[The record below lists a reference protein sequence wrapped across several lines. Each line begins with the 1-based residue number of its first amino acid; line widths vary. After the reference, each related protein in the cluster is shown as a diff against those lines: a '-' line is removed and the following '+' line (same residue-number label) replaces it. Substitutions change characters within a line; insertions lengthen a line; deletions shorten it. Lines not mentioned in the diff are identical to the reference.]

1 MSSSIDDNNDNNNTN
16 DKTAKVGSDI
26 NENDDYNNTKQ
37 TVKVTNLKVVEVAE
51 QRDVGRKIARIDPD
65 IAERLNI
72 SAGDALEL
80 SSGRKKTTVLSW
92 PAREGDRGK
101 RLIRIDGYI
110 RNKLDVGVNDSI
122 EVRKVQ
128 SKDARSITFAPTE
141 PLRIV
146 GAEEYLGEYLN
157 GQLMTK
163 GDTIP
168 ISVMGQRID
177 LVVISTNPSGPVIIN
192 DSTKITVSEESAKAV
207 QISGEGGAPSI
218 TYEDIGGLGD
228 AVGRV
233 REMIELPLRHPEL
246 FKRLGVEAPKGVLL
260 HGPPGTGKTLLAKA
274 VANETNANFY
284 TIGGPEIMSKYYG
297 ESEEKLRN
305 VFQQAEKNAPSII
318 FIDEIDSIAPK
329 REEVSGEVER
339 RIVAQLL
346 SLMDGMSSRGK
357 VVVIGATNRVN
368 AIDPALRRPG
378 RFDREIE
385 LGVPDRN
392 GRLEILQI
400 HTRGM
405 PLDKDVNLEKLA
417 DISHGFVG
425 ADLQAL
431 SKEAAIG
438 ALRRVLPEI
447 DLSSES
453 IPSEILK
460 KIIVTM
466 QDFVDVTKEMEPSA
480 MREVFVEV
488 PDVKWEDIGGLADIK
503 QELQEAVEWPL
514 KYQGAFTYADATPP
528 KGILLYGPPGTGKTL
543 MAKAAANESEANFI
557 SIKGPELLSKWVG
570 ESEKGVREIFRKA
583 RQAAPCIIFFDEID
597 AIAPRRG
604 GDFGDSH
611 VTERLIS
618 QLLTE
623 LDGLEI
629 LTNVIVIAATNR
641 PDIID
646 AALLRPGRFDRLLYV
661 PPPNRDSRIQIIK
674 IHTRKKPL
682 AEDVTIEEL
691 ANHTDGYTGADI
703 ASLSSAAVMLA
714 LREHVSKYP
723 DPKESDKHVRELRI
737 HMHHFEEAMKK
748 IRPLSTQEL
757 KMYKRISEEFG
768 RPEIGTRGR
777 SSMDTSNADISSSAI
792 T

>member
-1 MSSSIDDNNDNNNTN
+1 LSDKNDTSNNKNNSNK
-16 DKTAKVGSDI
+16 DTA
-26 NENDDYNNTKQ
+26 
-37 TVKVTNLKVVEVAE
+37 TVATLKVAEVAE

-65 IAERLNI
+65 IAEHLHI
-72 SAGDALEL
+72 STGDALEL
-80 SSGRKKTTVLSW
+80 SSLGKKTTVLNW
-92 PAREGDRGK
+92 PAKENDRRKG
-101 RLIRIDGYI
+101 LIRIDGFT
-110 RNKLDVGVNDSI
+110 RNRLDVGINDTI
-122 EVRKVQ
+122 DVRKVE
-128 SKDARSITFAPTE
+128 SKQAESITLAPTE

-146 GAEEYLGEYLN
+146 GAEEYLVDYLN
-157 GQLMTK
+157 GALMSK

-168 ISVMGQRID
+168 INVMGQRID
-177 LVVISTNPSGPVIIN
+177 LVVISTNPSGPVIIS
-192 DSTKITVSEESAKAV
+192 DSTKITVSEESAKAA
-207 QISGEGGAPSI
+207 QIAKEGGVPSI
-218 TYEDIGGLGD
+218 TYEDIGGIRNEV
-228 AVGRV
+228 ARV

-305 VFQQAEKNAPSII
+305 IFEQAEKNAPSII

-329 REEVSGEVER
+329 REESGELER
-339 RIVAQLL
+339 RIVSQLL
-346 SLMDGMSSRGK
+346 SVMDGMSSRGK
-357 VVVIGATNRVN
+357 VVVIGATNRIN

-385 LGVPDRN
+385 IGVPDRN

-405 PLDKDVNLEKLA
+405 PIDRDVNLEKLA

-431 SKEAAIG
+431 SKEAAMR
-438 ALRRVLPEI
+438 ALRKVLPEI
-447 DLSSES
+447 DLSSQS
-453 IPSEILK
+453 IPGETLR
-460 KIIVTM
+460 KIVVTM
-466 QDFVDVTKEMEPSA
+466 QDFIEVINEMEPSA

-488 PDVKWEDIGGLADIK
+488 PDVKWSDIGGLQSIK

-514 KYQGAFTYADATPP
+514 KYQEIFTHADAQPP
-528 KGILLYGPPGTGKTL
+528 KGLLLYGPPGTGKTL

-570 ESEKGVREIFRKA
+570 ESEKGVREVFRKA
-583 RQAAPCIIFFDEID
+583 RQASPCIIFFDEID
-597 AIAPRRG
+597 AIAPSRG
-604 GDFGDSH
+604 ADFGDSH
-611 VTERLIS
+611 VTERVIS

-646 AALLRPGRFDRLLYV
+646 VALLRPGRFDRILYV
-661 PPPNRDSRIQIIK
+661 PPPDRDSRIQIIK
-674 IHTRKKPL
+674 IHTKKKPL
-682 AEDVTIEEL
+682 AEDVKFEEL
-691 ANHTDGYTGADI
+691 ADHTDGYTGADI

-714 LREHVSKYP
+714 LREHITKYQSP
-723 DPKESDKHVRELRI
+723 EEAKKNVQELKIYMR
-737 HMHHFEEAMKK
+737 HFEEAMKK
-748 IRPLSTQEL
+748 IRPLSMQEL
-757 KMYKRISEEFG
+757 DMYKKISEQFG
-768 RPEIGTRGR
+768 KPEISARGGLSSGSGTNEAGMPPSGIR
-777 SSMDTSNADISSSAI
+777 
-792 T
+792 

>member
-1 MSSSIDDNNDNNNTN
+1 
-16 DKTAKVGSDI
+16 
-26 NENDDYNNTKQ
+26 
-37 TVKVTNLKVVEVAE
+37 
-51 QRDVGRKIARIDPD
+51 
-65 IAERLNI
+65 
-72 SAGDALEL
+72 
-80 SSGRKKTTVLSW
+80 
-92 PAREGDRGK
+92 
-101 RLIRIDGYI
+101 
-110 RNKLDVGVNDSI
+110 
-122 EVRKVQ
+122 
-128 SKDARSITFAPTE
+128 
-141 PLRIV
+141 
-146 GAEEYLGEYLN
+146 
-157 GQLMTK
+157 MTK

-168 ISVMGQRID
+168 LNVMGQRID

-192 DSTKITVSEESAKAV
+192 DSTNITVSEESAKAV
-207 QISGEGGAPSI
+207 QVSKEGGVPSI
-218 TYEDIGGLGD
+218 TYEDIGGLGN
-228 AVGRV
+228 AVERV

-260 HGPPGTGKTLLAKA
+260 HGPPGTGKTLIAKA
-274 VANETNANFY
+274 IASETNANFY

-305 VFQQAEKNAPSII
+305 VFQQAEQNAPSII

-346 SLMDGMSSRGK
+346 SLMDGMSTRGK
-357 VVVIGATNRVN
+357 VVVIGATNRIN

-385 LGVPDRN
+385 IGVPDRN

-405 PLDKDVNLEKLA
+405 PIAKDVNLEKLA

-431 SKEAAIG
+431 AKEAAIR
-438 ALRRVLPEI
+438 ALRRVLPEV

-453 IPSEILK
+453 IPADTLR

-466 QDFVDVTKEMEPSA
+466 QDFMDVIKEMEPSA

-488 PDVKWEDIGGLADIK
+488 PDVKWEDIGGLSTIK

-514 KYQGAFTYADATPP
+514 KYQKLFTHADAVPP

-543 MAKAAANESEANFI
+543 IAKAAANESEANFI

-570 ESEKGVREIFRKA
+570 ESEKGVREVFRKA

-604 GDFGDSH
+604 GDFGDTH

-629 LTNVIVIAATNR
+629 LTNVIVIGATNR

-646 AALLRPGRFDRLLYV
+646 PALLRPGRFDRLLYV
-661 PPPNRDSRIQIIK
+661 PPPDRDSRIQIIK

-682 AEDVTIEEL
+682 ADDVNVEQL
-691 ANHTDGYTGADI
+691 ADHTEGYTGADI

-714 LREHVSKYP
+714 LREYISKYK
-723 DPKESDKHVRELRI
+723 DQKEADNRVQELKI
-737 HMHHFEEAMKK
+737 YMGHFEEAMKK
-748 IRPLSTQEL
+748 IRPLSSQEL
-757 KMYKRISEEFG
+757 NIYKRISEQFG
-768 RPEIGTRGR
+768 KPEIASSTGGTGSGMSMERGGR
-777 SSMDTSNADISSSAI
+777 GTPDSGI

>member
-1 MSSSIDDNNDNNNTN
+1 MSSDIDNNNDNNNTN

-514 KYQGAFTYADATPP
+514 KYQGAFTYADAIPP

>member
-1 MSSSIDDNNDNNNTN
+1 MTIMASDDKNQEGDNKDKRTSSSNNSITS
-16 DKTAKVGSDI
+16 KREKAS
-26 NENDDYNNTKQ
+26 
-37 TVKVTNLKVVEVAE
+37 TVLLKLAEAE
-51 QRDVGRKIARIDPD
+51 QRDIGRKIARIDPQVV
-65 IAERLNI
+65 ERLGI
-72 SAGDALEL
+72 SSGDALEL
-80 SSGRKKTTVLSW
+80 SSGGKKTTVLSW
-92 PAREGDRGK
+92 PARENDRGK
-101 RLIRIDGYI
+101 GLIRVDGYT
-110 RNKLDVGVNDSI
+110 RNKLDIGINDTVD
-122 EVRKVQ
+122 VRKVE

-146 GAEEYLGEYLN
+146 GAEEYLAEYLN
-157 GQLMTK
+157 GALMTK
-163 GDTIP
+163 GDTVP
-168 ISVMGQRID
+168 INVMGQRID
-177 LVVISTNPSGPVIIN
+177 LVVISTNPSGPVIVN
-192 DSTKITVSEESAKAV
+192 DSTKITVSEESAKAID
-207 QISGEGGAPSI
+207 ISKEGGVPSI
-218 TYEDIGGLGD
+218 TYEDIGGIGD

-274 VANETNANFY
+274 VANETSANFY
-284 TIGGPEIMSKYYG
+284 TIGGPEIMSKFYG

-305 VFQQAEKNAPSII
+305 IFQQAEKNAPSII

-357 VVVIGATNRVN
+357 VVVIGATNRIN
-368 AIDPALRRPG
+368 AVDPALRRPG

-385 LGVPDRN
+385 IGVPDRN

-431 SKEAAIG
+431 SKEAAMR
-438 ALRRVLPEI
+438 ALRKVLPEI

-453 IPSEILK
+453 IPADTLK

-466 QDFVDVTKEMEPSA
+466 QDFTDVTKEMEPSA
-480 MREVFVEV
+480 MREVFVEI
-488 PDVKWEDIGGLADIK
+488 PDVNWEDIGGLSSIK

-514 KYQGAFTYADATPP
+514 KYQSIFTYADATPP

-583 RQAAPCIIFFDEID
+583 RQAAPCIIFFDELD
-597 AIAPRRG
+597 AIAPTRG
-604 GDFGDSH
+604 ANFGDSH
-611 VTERLIS
+611 VTERVIS

-629 LTNVIVIAATNR
+629 LTNVVVIVATNR

-646 AALLRPGRFDRLLYV
+646 PALLRPGRFDRLLYV
-661 PPPNRDSRIQIIK
+661 PPPDRESRLQILK
-674 IHTRKKPL
+674 IHTKKKPL
-682 AEDVTIEEL
+682 EQDTNIEEL
-691 ANHTDGYTGADI
+691 ANGTEGYTGADI
-703 ASLSSAAVMLA
+703 ASLSSSAVMLA
-714 LREHVSKYP
+714 LREHIAKYQVSKG
-723 DPKESDKHVRELRI
+723 
-737 HMHHFEEAMKK
+737 
-748 IRPLSTQEL
+748 
-757 KMYKRISEEFG
+757 G
-768 RPEIGTRGR
+768 R
-777 SSMDTSNADISSSAI
+777 
-792 T
+792 

>member
-1 MSSSIDDNNDNNNTN
+1 M
-16 DKTAKVGSDI
+16 V
-26 NENDDYNNTKQ
+26 
-37 TVKVTNLKVVEVAE
+37 
-51 QRDVGRKIARIDPD
+51 
-65 IAERLNI
+65 
-72 SAGDALEL
+72 
-80 SSGRKKTTVLSW
+80 
-92 PAREGDRGK
+92 
-101 RLIRIDGYI
+101 RIDGYT
-110 RNKLDVGVNDSI
+110 RNKLEVGINDQI
-122 EVRKVQ
+122 EVKKVE
-128 SKDARSITFAPTE
+128 SRDAKSITLAPTE

-146 GAEEYLGEYLN
+146 GAEEYLAEYLN

-168 ISVMGQRID
+168 LSVMGQRID
-177 LVVISTNPSGPVIIN
+177 LVVISTTPSGPVIIN
-192 DSTKITVSEESAKAV
+192 NSTRIAVSEESAKAV
-207 QISGEGGAPSI
+207 QVTREGAAPSI

-305 VFQQAEKNAPSII
+305 IFEQAEKNAPSII

-346 SLMDGMSSRGK
+346 SLMDGMSARGK

-385 LGVPDRN
+385 IAVPDRV

-405 PLDKDVNLEKLA
+405 PLAKDVNLEKLA

-431 SKEAAIG
+431 SKEAAMR
-438 ALRRVLPEI
+438 ALRKILPEV

-453 IPSEILK
+453 IPAETLR

-466 QDFVDVTKEMEPSA
+466 QDFMDVIKEMEPSA
-480 MREVFVEV
+480 MREIFVEV
-488 PDVKWEDIGGLADIK
+488 PDVKWEDIGGLSSIK

-514 KYQGAFTYADATPP
+514 KYQNVFTYADAIPP

-543 MAKAAANESEANFI
+543 IAKAAANESEANFI

-570 ESEKGVREIFRKA
+570 ESEKGVREVFRKA

-597 AIAPRRG
+597 AVAPRRG
-604 GDFGDSH
+604 GEFGDTH

-629 LTNVIVIAATNR
+629 LTNVVVIAATNR

-646 AALLRPGRFDRLLYV
+646 PALLRPGRFDRLLYV
-661 PPPNRDSRIQIIK
+661 PPPDKDSRLQIIK

-682 AEDVTIEEL
+682 ADDVNIEQL
-691 ANHTDGYTGADI
+691 ADHTSGYTGADI
-703 ASLSSAAVMLA
+703 ASLSSAAVMLS
-714 LREHVSKYP
+714 LREHISKYK
-723 DPKESDKHVRELRI
+723 DPKEADNHVQELKVHMKHL
-737 HMHHFEEAMKK
+737 EEAMKK
-748 IRPLSTQEL
+748 IRPLSAQEL
-757 KMYKRISEEFG
+757 NMYKNISEQFG
-768 RPEIGTRGR
+768 KPDLSSKGGR
-777 SSMDTSNADISSSAI
+777 REPSEPGLA
-792 T
+792 

>member
-1 MSSSIDDNNDNNNTN
+1 MSSNTDSDDPSKFGPRN
-16 DKTAKVGSDI
+16 GSPRKESGRGI
-26 NENDDYNNTKQ
+26 T
-37 TVKVTNLKVVEVAE
+37 LKVAEAE
-51 QRDVGRKIARIDPD
+51 QRDVGRKIARVDPD
-65 IAERLNI
+65 VIEQLNI
-72 SAGDALEL
+72 TSGDALEL
-80 SSGRKKTTVLSW
+80 ASLGKKTTVLSW
-92 PAREGDRGK
+92 PARSNDRGK
-101 RLIRIDGYI
+101 GLIRIDGYT
-110 RNKLDVGVNDSI
+110 RNRLDVGVNDQI
-122 EVRKVQ
+122 EVKRVE
-128 SKDARSITFAPTE
+128 SKDAKSITFAPTE

-146 GAEEYLGEYLN
+146 GAEEYLAEYLN

-168 ISVMGQRID
+168 LNVMGQRVD
-177 LVVISTNPSGPVIIN
+177 LVVISTNPSGPVIVN
-192 DSTKITVSEESAKAV
+192 ESTKVTVSEESAKAV
-207 QISGEGGAPSI
+207 QVSKEGGVPSI
-218 TYEDIGGLGD
+218 TYEDIGGLGN

-297 ESEEKLRN
+297 ESEEKLRS
-305 VFQQAEKNAPSII
+305 VFEQAEKNAPSII

-385 LGVPDRN
+385 IGVPDRN

-405 PLDKDVNLEKLA
+405 PLAKDVNLEKLA

-425 ADLQAL
+425 ADLQSL
-431 SKEAAIG
+431 SKEAGIG
-438 ALRRVLPEI
+438 ALRKILPEI

-453 IPSEILK
+453 IPVETLR

-466 QDFVDVTKEMEPSA
+466 QDFMDVVKEMEPSA

-488 PDVKWEDIGGLADIK
+488 PDVQWEDIGGLSSIK

-514 KYQGAFTYADATPP
+514 KYQGVFTYADAVPP

-543 MAKAAANESEANFI
+543 IAKAAANESEANFI

-570 ESEKGVREIFRKA
+570 ESEKGVREVFRKA
-583 RQAAPCIIFFDEID
+583 RQAAPCLIFFDEVD

-604 GDFGDSH
+604 GSFGGDSH

-629 LTNVIVIAATNR
+629 LTNVVVIAATNR

-646 AALLRPGRFDRLLYV
+646 PALLRPGRFDRLLYV
-661 PPPNRDSRIQIIK
+661 PPPDRDSRLQIIK
-674 IHTRKKPL
+674 IHTKKKPL
-682 AEDVTIEEL
+682 ADDVDTNQL
-691 ANHTDGYTGADI
+691 AGATEGYTGADI

-714 LREHVSKYP
+714 LREHVSKYK
-723 DPKESDKHVRELRI
+723 DPKEADSHIQELKI
-737 HMHHFEEAMKK
+737 HMRHFEEAMKK

-757 KMYKRISEEFG
+757 SMYKRIAEHFGKPDFKEGAPRREISEPG
-768 RPEIGTRGR
+768 L
-777 SSMDTSNADISSSAI
+777 A
-792 T
+792 

>member
-1 MSSSIDDNNDNNNTN
+1 MSSDLNGNS
-16 DKTAKVGSDI
+16 
-26 NENDDYNNTKQ
+26 NDDGKDVQPTNFD
-37 TVKVTNLKVVEVAE
+37 VKKNKSISLKVAEAE
-51 QRDVGRKIARIDPD
+51 QRDVGRKIARVDPTV
-65 IAERLNI
+65 AERLNI
-72 SAGDALEL
+72 ATGDALEIASL
-80 SSGRKKTTVLSW
+80 GKTTTVLNW
-92 PAREGDRGK
+92 PARETDKNKG
-101 RLIRIDGYI
+101 LIRIDGYA
-110 RNKLDVGVNDSI
+110 RNKLDVGINDSV
-122 EVRKVQ
+122 ELKKVE
-128 SKDARSITFAPTE
+128 SKDAKSITLAPTE

-146 GAEEYLGEYLN
+146 GAEDYLSDYLN
-157 GQLMTK
+157 GHLMTK

-177 LVVISTNPSGPVIIN
+177 LVVISTIPSGPVIIT

-207 QISGEGGAPSI
+207 QISKEGGAPSI
-218 TYEDIGGLGD
+218 TYEDIGGIRNEV
-228 AVGRV
+228 ARV

-274 VANETNANFY
+274 VANETNASFY

-305 VFQQAEKNAPSII
+305 IFEQAEKNAPSII

-329 REEVSGEVER
+329 RDEVSGEVER

-368 AIDPALRRPG
+368 AVDPALRRPG

-385 LGVPDRN
+385 LGVPDRD

-400 HTRGM
+400 HARGM
-405 PLDKDVNLEKLA
+405 PLAKDVDLEKLA

-431 SKEAAIG
+431 SKEAAMR
-438 ALRRVLPEI
+438 ALRRVLPQI

-453 IPSEILK
+453 IPSETLK

-466 QDFVDVTKEMEPSA
+466 QDFTGVIKEMEPSA
-480 MREVFVEV
+480 MREVFVEI
-488 PDVKWEDIGGLADIK
+488 PNVKWDDIGGLPDIK
-503 QELQEAVEWPL
+503 EELQEAVEWPL
-514 KYQGAFTYADATPP
+514 KYQGLFTFVDAAPP

-570 ESEKGVREIFRKA
+570 ESEKGIREVFRKA
-583 RQAAPCIIFFDEID
+583 RQAAPCLIFFDEID
-597 AIAPRRG
+597 AIAPTRG
-604 GDFGDSH
+604 GGFGDSN
-611 VTERLIS
+611 VTERVIS

-629 LTNVIVIAATNR
+629 LTNVVVIAATNR

-646 AALLRPGRFDRLLYV
+646 PALLRPGRFDRLLYV
-661 PPPNRDSRIQIIK
+661 SQPDRESRLQILK
-674 IHTRKKPL
+674 IHTKSKPL
-682 AEDVTIEEL
+682 SEDVSLEQL
-691 ANHTDGYTGADI
+691 ADLSEGYTGADI
-703 ASLSSAAVMLA
+703 SSMSSAAVMLA
-714 LREHVSKYP
+714 LRKHILKYP
-723 DPKESDKHVRELRI
+723 APDEAEKHAKELKLHLQE
-737 HMHHFEEAMKK
+737 FEEAMKK
-748 IRPLSTQEL
+748 IRPLSSQEL
-757 KMYKRISEEFG
+757 TMYKRISEEFG
-768 RPEIGTRGR
+768 KPEIGAKRRG
-777 SSMDTSNADISSSAI
+777 SKDADVAAGGI

>member
-1 MSSSIDDNNDNNNTN
+1 MSSDLNGNS
-16 DKTAKVGSDI
+16 
-26 NENDDYNNTKQ
+26 NDDGKDVQPTNFD
-37 TVKVTNLKVVEVAE
+37 VKKNKSITLKVAEAE
-51 QRDVGRKIARIDPD
+51 QRDVGRKIARVDPAV
-65 IAERLNI
+65 AERLNI
-72 SAGDALEL
+72 ATGDALEIASL
-80 SSGRKKTTVLSW
+80 GKTTTVLNW
-92 PAREGDRGK
+92 PARETDKNKG
-101 RLIRIDGYI
+101 LIRIDGYA
-110 RNKLDVGVNDSI
+110 RNKLDVGINDSV
-122 EVRKVQ
+122 ELKKVE
-128 SKDARSITFAPTE
+128 SKDAKSITLAPTE

-146 GAEEYLGEYLN
+146 GAEDYLSDYLN
-157 GQLMTK
+157 GHLMTK

-177 LVVISTNPSGPVIIN
+177 LVVISTNPSGPVIIT

-207 QISGEGGAPSI
+207 QISKEGGAPSI
-218 TYEDIGGLGD
+218 TYEDIGGIRNEV
-228 AVGRV
+228 ARV

-274 VANETNANFY
+274 VANETNASFY

-305 VFQQAEKNAPSII
+305 IFEQAEKNAPSII

-329 REEVSGEVER
+329 RDEVSGEVER

-368 AIDPALRRPG
+368 AVDPALRRPG

-385 LGVPDRN
+385 LGVPDKD

-400 HTRGM
+400 HARGM
-405 PLDKDVNLEKLA
+405 PLAKDVDLEKLA

-431 SKEAAIG
+431 SKEAAMR
-438 ALRRVLPEI
+438 ALRRVLPQI

-453 IPSEILK
+453 IPSETLK

-466 QDFVDVTKEMEPSA
+466 QDFTGVIKEMEPSA
-480 MREVFVEV
+480 MREVFVEI
-488 PDVKWEDIGGLADIK
+488 PNVKWDDIGGLPDIK
-503 QELQEAVEWPL
+503 EELQEAVEWPL
-514 KYQGAFTYADATPP
+514 KYQGLFTFVDAAPP

-570 ESEKGVREIFRKA
+570 ESEKGIREVFRKA
-583 RQAAPCIIFFDEID
+583 RQAAPCLIFFDEID
-597 AIAPRRG
+597 AIAPTRG
-604 GDFGDSH
+604 GGFGDSN
-611 VTERLIS
+611 VTERVIS

-629 LTNVIVIAATNR
+629 LTNVVVIAATNR

-646 AALLRPGRFDRLLYV
+646 PALLRPGRFDRLLYV
-661 PPPNRDSRIQIIK
+661 SQPDRESRLQILK
-674 IHTRKKPL
+674 IHTKSKPL
-682 AEDVTIEEL
+682 SEDVSLEQL
-691 ANHTDGYTGADI
+691 ADLSEGYTGADI
-703 ASLSSAAVMLA
+703 SSMSSAAVMLA
-714 LREHVSKYP
+714 LRKHILKYP
-723 DPKESDKHVRELRI
+723 DPDEAEKHAKELKLHLQE
-737 HMHHFEEAMKK
+737 FEEAMKK
-748 IRPLSTQEL
+748 IRPLSSQEL
-757 KMYKRISEEFG
+757 TMYKRISEEFG
-768 RPEIGTRGR
+768 KPEIGAKRRG
-777 SSMDTSNADISSSAI
+777 SKDADVAAGGI

>member
-1 MSSSIDDNNDNNNTN
+1 MSSDLNGNS
-16 DKTAKVGSDI
+16 
-26 NENDDYNNTKQ
+26 NDDGKDVQPTNFD
-37 TVKVTNLKVVEVAE
+37 VKKNKSISLKVAEAE
-51 QRDVGRKIARIDPD
+51 QRDVGRKIARVDPTV
-65 IAERLNI
+65 AERLNI
-72 SAGDALEL
+72 ATGDALEIASL
-80 SSGRKKTTVLSW
+80 GKTTTVLNW
-92 PAREGDRGK
+92 PARETDKNKG
-101 RLIRIDGYI
+101 LIRIDGYA
-110 RNKLDVGVNDSI
+110 RNKLDVGINDSV
-122 EVRKVQ
+122 ELKKVE
-128 SKDARSITFAPTE
+128 SKDAKSITLAPTE

-146 GAEEYLGEYLN
+146 GAEDYLSDYLN
-157 GQLMTK
+157 GHLMTK

-177 LVVISTNPSGPVIIN
+177 LVVISTIPSGPVIIT

-207 QISGEGGAPSI
+207 QISKEGGAPSI
-218 TYEDIGGLGD
+218 TYEDIGGIRNEV
-228 AVGRV
+228 ARV

-274 VANETNANFY
+274 VANETNASFY

-305 VFQQAEKNAPSII
+305 IFEQAEKNAPSII

-329 REEVSGEVER
+329 RDEVSGEVER
-339 RIVAQLL
+339 RVVAQLL

-368 AIDPALRRPG
+368 AVDPALRRPG

-385 LGVPDRN
+385 LGVPDRD

-400 HTRGM
+400 HARGM
-405 PLDKDVNLEKLA
+405 PLAKDVDLEKLA

-431 SKEAAIG
+431 SKEAAMR
-438 ALRRVLPEI
+438 ALRRVLPQI

-453 IPSEILK
+453 IPSETLK

-466 QDFVDVTKEMEPSA
+466 QDFTGVIKEMEPSA
-480 MREVFVEV
+480 MREVFVEI
-488 PDVKWEDIGGLADIK
+488 PNVKWDDIGGLPDIK
-503 QELQEAVEWPL
+503 EELQEAVEWPL
-514 KYQGAFTYADATPP
+514 KYQGLFTFVDAAPP

-570 ESEKGVREIFRKA
+570 ESEKGIREVFRKA
-583 RQAAPCIIFFDEID
+583 RQAAPCLIFFDEID
-597 AIAPRRG
+597 AIAPTRG
-604 GDFGDSH
+604 GGFGDSN
-611 VTERLIS
+611 VTERVIS

-629 LTNVIVIAATNR
+629 LTNVVVIAATNR

-646 AALLRPGRFDRLLYV
+646 PALLRPGRFDRLLYV
-661 PPPNRDSRIQIIK
+661 SQPDRESRLQILK
-674 IHTRKKPL
+674 IHTKSKPL
-682 AEDVTIEEL
+682 SEDVSLEQL
-691 ANHTDGYTGADI
+691 ADLSEGYTGADI
-703 ASLSSAAVMLA
+703 SSMSSAAVMLA
-714 LREHVSKYP
+714 LRKHILKYP
-723 DPKESDKHVRELRI
+723 DPDEAEKHAKELKLHLQE
-737 HMHHFEEAMKK
+737 FEEAMKK
-748 IRPLSTQEL
+748 IRPLSSQEL
-757 KMYKRISEEFG
+757 TMYKRISEEFG
-768 RPEIGTRGR
+768 KPEIGAKRRG
-777 SSMDTSNADISSSAI
+777 SKDADVAAGGI

>member
-1 MSSSIDDNNDNNNTN
+1 MSHEIQRRRSRADMSSNIDEDNDSISGKKDNGRTGRGKS
-16 DKTAKVGSDI
+16 KTIS
-26 NENDDYNNTKQ
+26 
-37 TVKVTNLKVVEVAE
+37 LKVAEAE
-51 QRDVGRKIARIDPD
+51 QRDVGRKIARVDPD
-65 IAERLNI
+65 IIERLNI
-72 SAGDALEL
+72 TSGDALEL
-80 SSGRKKTTVLSW
+80 TSLGKKTTVLSW
-92 PAREGDRGK
+92 PARSNDRGK
-101 RLIRIDGYI
+101 GLIRIDGYT
-110 RNKLDVGVNDSI
+110 RNRLDVGINDQI
-122 EVRKVQ
+122 EVNPVE
-128 SKDARSITFAPTE
+128 SKDAKNITFAPTE

-146 GAEEYLGEYLN
+146 GAEEYLAEYLN

-168 ISVMGQRID
+168 IIVMGQRVD
-177 LVVISTNPSGPVIIN
+177 LVVISTNPSGPVIVN

-207 QISGEGGAPSI
+207 QISKEGGVPSI
-218 TYEDIGGLGD
+218 TYEDIGGLGN

-274 VANETNANFY
+274 VANETNASFY
-284 TIGGPEIMSKYYG
+284 TIGGPEIMSKFYG

-305 VFQQAEKNAPSII
+305 VFEQAEKNAPSII

-329 REEVSGEVER
+329 REEVTGEVER

-368 AIDPALRRPG
+368 AVDPALRRPG

-385 LGVPDRN
+385 IGVPDRN

-405 PLDKDVNLEKLA
+405 PLAKDVNLEKLA

-425 ADLQAL
+425 ADLQSL

-438 ALRRVLPEI
+438 ALRKILPEI

-453 IPSEILK
+453 IPAETLR

-466 QDFVDVTKEMEPSA
+466 QDFMDVVKEMEPSA

-488 PDVKWEDIGGLADIK
+488 PDVKWEDIGGLSSIK

-514 KYQGAFTYADATPP
+514 KYQGVFTYADAVPP

-543 MAKAAANESEANFI
+543 IAKAAANESEANFI

-570 ESEKGVREIFRKA
+570 ESEKGVREVFRKA
-583 RQAAPCIIFFDEID
+583 RQAAPCIIFFDEVD

-604 GDFGDSH
+604 GGLGGDSH

-646 AALLRPGRFDRLLYV
+646 PALLRPGRFDRLLYV
-661 PPPNRDSRIQIIK
+661 PPPDRDARLQIIK
-674 IHTRKKPL
+674 IHTKKKPL
-682 AEDVTIEEL
+682 AEDVNLEQL
-691 ANHTDGYTGADI
+691 ADHTDGYTGADI

-714 LREHVSKYP
+714 LREHVSKYK
-723 DPKESDKHVRELRI
+723 DPKEADNHIQELKI
-737 HMHHFEEAMKK
+737 HMKHFEEAMKK
-748 IRPLSTQEL
+748 IRPLSNQEL
-757 KMYKRISEEFG
+757 SMYKNISEQFG
-768 RPEIGTRGR
+768 RPEIGGR
-777 SSMDTSNADISSSAI
+777 ENIRRTSEPGLA
-792 T
+792 